1 MDNDRQPVARKQ
13 QAANSKQQTACYEKV
28 RVGCHRWAA
37 MIVSGQLSLNKQA
50 FVDKRETMLEAAC
63 MIGINP
69 WPTQRENQLQVHV
82 RGAVLIWRALNG

>member
-28 RVGCHRWAA
+28 RVGCHPWAA

-50 FVDKRETMLEAAC
+50 IADKRKTMLETAC
-63 MIGINP
+63 VIGINP
-69 WPTQRENQLQVHV
+69 
-82 RGAVLIWRALNG
+82 